1 MINLGK
7 LKIENAALAPM
18 AGFTDSAYRLICKQ
32 MGAGLVVSEMISAK
46 ALCFGDKKT
55 AEILKFCGFREKYIL
70 TDKGFIPVSL

>member
-18 AGFTDSAYRLICKQ
+18 AGFTDSAFRKICAEK
-32 MGAGLVVSEMISAK
+32 GAGLLVSEMISAK

-55 AEILKFCGFREKYIL
+55 AELISFSEKTIILPFPAVR
-70 TDKGFIPVSL
+70 